1 MAQLNIYADCTT
13 EKPTKTYICRR
24 VLSGVIH
31 KITKYVQEMD
41 GKTQEE
47 QFAMLGE
54 FARLIFPALTDEELQ
69 QLDVAEL
76 QVFFKDILA
85 MAQGKVQQAQKN

>member
-1 MAQLNIYADCTT
+1 MAQLNIYADCST

-24 VLSGVIH
+24 VLTGVIH

-47 QFAMLGE
+47 QLAMLGE
-54 FARLIFPALTDEELQ
+54 FARLIFPVLTDEELQ
-69 QLDVAEL
+69 QLDAAEL